1 MRILTITILIIILLF
16 FEVLMFDISW
26 ELGISS
32 LVLILTISCIWFVL
46 KKITTIVMD
55 PDFALTSEPF
65 RNSKKL
71 GSNIKNANVDVISE
85 STNLIPGLDGS
96 IFEKFKNNVG
106 SSTQTIVNH
115 IDVILHHKS
124 KNNVNLFVRRSFSEH
139 LYEWLVD
146 SSNFV

>member
-1 MRILTITILIIILLF
+1 LNIGEEECKGNDLSLKTFELL
-16 FEVLMFDISW
+16 
-26 ELGISS
+26 SS
-32 LVLILTISCIWFVL
+32 GS
-46 KKITTIVMD
+46 
-55 PDFALTSEPF
+55 PF
-65 RNSKKL
+65 N
-71 GSNIKNANVDVISE
+71 
-85 STNLIPGLDGS
+85 
-96 IFEKFKNNVG
+96 FEKFKDNVG